1 MQSRDQLHPTV
12 IDETGDSEEGIETVD
27 EVPIA
32 RILISLTVNKHHC

>member
-12 IDETGDSEEGIETVD
+12 TDETGDSEEGIEMVE

-32 RILISLTVNKHHC
+32 RVLILLTVNKHHC